1 MKLKHK
7 KLASALILLS
17 FLSYMPLSTT
27 TAMALDAGTLP
38 DLNGSINGS
47 VTTDGNRMDVVVNGG
62 SGAVGQF
69 DWNSFNVG
77 KDGHVN
83 FGFTGNSQTSLNRVL
98 ASGGLSQIYGKLTN
112 SCAGGDCSSYMGT
125 GKVILIN
132 PNGIMFGNG
141 ATVDLNSFTAT
152 TFDLKGAKNIKDM
165 NASELAAYKAQL
177 NVKADGTPADMVMN
191 AQFVRDGVLKT
202 VDGAAVTVDGANM
215 NIDKSL
221 AIAADNVNVYKDSL
235 IKTNLNPNYGGG
247 QNASNHDQSFS
258 NVRIVTS
265 DGVNFNYQLNGNIK
279 SHKANSN
286 SNPKVTNNINID
298 GANIQ
303 SGSVTIENAG
313 TKAGSDVNIKNS
325 VVKGYKLVNNEY
337 GDIIIKGQNDV
348 NLENT
353 HLQTNNTSV
362 KRLNKD
368 TFSQNGGRIAISA
381 GNNVNLK
388 DSKIESAYSN
398 QSFSGGAKGTNAG
411 DITVTANKGDVIS
424 ENTNVHA
431 KGNLLVAAAGKISAK
446 DSVLRARNY
455 SDNDPSAANLLKKVE
470 LTANNGVT
478 LDNTY
483 VESSDYT
490 SVYTPGNIDVKN
502 GSVMYTPNKALNLYG
517 SNTTI
522 ADSTLVYNGLNFVH
536 PSGMV
541 NNVTIKGST
550 SLSDLTPYADGL
562 KLSTNGNLTVD
573 GNSLLK
579 RGFSAKVD
587 DDTLDMNVTL
597 GETSNQDS
605 ITLESTGGKVTV
617 KNGSD
622 IKTNKGDFTAKAVDS
637 TKGEVFVQNSKIAAA
652 GNINLTQAL
661 THNAGTH
668 ITKDS
673 SLSAKNINITT
684 KNADADI
691 NADIDNFANLS
702 YSERLALNAGRD
714 NNITGTG
721 NLNAQRVDFNATRN
735 NNIDIKGNVTTD
747 DVVFNGHV
755 NNITATGDV
764 TLKNSTI
771 KAKDSSAPENTKT
784 NINAGGNFTTDK
796 TVLKVNGTKLIANA
810 DKDTDIVLAGAN
822 NKKAGIEI
830 NAKYNSNELSNKT
843 VTINAADNVL
853 AISKIKSGNLNLDSN
868 DTFLAALTDLTASD
882 IEGVTE
888 DASGRAYI
896 EVANWGKFNLDPMD
910 EYETEFRQPDSF
922 TYTDHF
928 VPGVRQPEAGAAI
941 DTYKKHFIE
950 FDSNG
955 VMEKF
960 LLVYEK
966 PFGCEEPPVVPPTDD
981 NFDPG
986 IGDNL
991 DSLINQ
997 LRLPRQL
1004 EPTSRI
1010 APIANNTTDPTSGI
1024 VNAAAR
1030 IEVDDNATT
1039 TKKDDEFEI

>member
-7 KLASALILLS
+7 KLASALVLLS

-27 TAMALDAGTLP
+27 TAMAIDAGTLP

-77 KDGHVN
+77 SNGHVN
-83 FGFTGNSQTSLNRVL
+83 FGFTANSQTSLNRVL

-141 ATVDLNSFTAT
+141 AQVDLNSFTAT

-165 NASELAAYKAQL
+165 TADELAAYKNQI
-177 NVKADGTPADMVMN
+177 NVVNGNPADMVMN

-202 VDGAAVTVDGANM
+202 KDGAAVTVDGATM

-221 AIAADNVNVYKDSL
+221 ALAADNVNIYKDSL

-247 QNASNHDQSFS
+247 QNAANHDQSFS

-279 SHKANSN
+279 SHKANSG
-286 SNPKVTNNINID
+286 SKVANNINID
-298 GANIQ
+298 GATIQ
-303 SGSVTIENAG
+303 SGAVTIENAG

-325 VVKGYKLVNNEY
+325 IVKGYKLVNNEN
-337 GDIIIKGQNDV
+337 GDIIIKGKNDV
-348 NLENT
+348 NIADT
-353 HLQTNNTSV
+353 HLQTNNTSI
-362 KRLNKD
+362 KSQNKD
-368 TFSQNGGRIAISA
+368 TYSQNGGRIAISA
-381 GNNVNLK
+381 GKNVNLK
-388 DSKIESAYSN
+388 NNKIESAYANKDHKSTAT
-398 QSFSGGAKGTNAG
+398 GGNAG
-411 DITVTANKGDVIS
+411 DITISANNGDVIA

-455 SDNDPSAANLLKKVE
+455 SDHDASAANLLKKVE

-483 VESSDYT
+483 TESSDYT

-550 SLSDLTPYADGL
+550 ALNDKTPYADGL
-562 KLSTNGNLTVD
+562 KLTTNGNLTID
-573 GNSLLK
+573 NNSLLK
-579 RGFSAKVD
+579 KEFTATVD
-587 DDTLDMNVTL
+587 KDLNMNVTL
-597 GETSNQDS
+597 GKGQNQDS
-605 ITLESTGGKVTV
+605 ITLESTGGKVTI
-617 KNGSD
+617 KNNSD
-622 IKTNKGDFTAKAVDS
+622 IKTNKGDITANALNS
-637 TKGEVFVQNSKIAAA
+637 TKGEVFVQNSKLAAK
-652 GNINLTQAL
+652 GNINLNQAL

-714 NNITGTG
+714 NNITGKG
-721 NLNAQRVDFNATRN
+721 NLSANRVDFNATRN
-735 NNIDIKGNVTTD
+735 NNINIKGNVTTN
-747 DVVFNGHV
+747 DVKFNGKV
-755 NNITATGDV
+755 NNITATGNV
-764 TLKNSTI
+764 TLKNTEI
-771 KAKDSSAPENTKT
+771 KAKDSAAPENTKT

-810 DKDTDIVLAGAN
+810 DKDTNIVLAGAN

-830 NAKYNSNELSNKT
+830 NAKYNSNQLSNKT
-843 VTINAADNVL
+843 VSINAADNVL

-882 IEGVTE
+882 LGGVTA

-910 EYETEFRQPDSF
+910 EYETNFNQPDSF

-966 PFGCEEPPVVPPTDD
+966 PFGCQEPPVVDPE
-981 NFDPG
+981 DPG
-986 IGDNL
+986 FDAGVGDNL

-997 LRLPRQL
+997 IRLPRQL
-1004 EPTSRI
+1004 EPTSRV
-1010 APIANNTTDPTSGI
+1010 APIANNTTDPTTGI

-1039 TKKDDEFEI
+1039 NKKDDEFEI

>member
-7 KLASALILLS
+7 KLTSMLILLS

-27 TAMALDAGTLP
+27 TAMAIDAGTLP
-38 DLNGSINGS
+38 TLDNSINGS
-47 VTTDGNRMDVVVNGG
+47 VTTDGNRMDVTVQGG
-62 SGAVGQF
+62 AGTVGQF
-69 DWNSFNVG
+69 DWKDFNVG
-77 KDGHVN
+77 SNAHVN

-132 PNGIMFGNG
+132 PNGILFGNG

-152 TFDLKGAKNIKDM
+152 TFDLKGAKNLSDLSP
-165 NASELAAYKAQL
+165 AELEAYKAQI
-177 NVKADGTPADMVMN
+177 NVVNGLPADMVTN
-191 AQFVRDGVLKT
+191 AQFIRDGVLATK
-202 VDGAAVTVDGANM
+202 DGASVTVDGAKM

-221 AIAADNVNVYKDSL
+221 ALAADNVNIYKGSL
-235 IKTNLNPNYGGG
+235 IQTNLNPNYGDG
-247 QNASNHDQSFS
+247 QNAANYDQSFS

-265 DGVNFNYQLNGNIK
+265 DGVNFTYQLNGNIK
-279 SHKANSN
+279 EHKANSSN
-286 SNPKVTNNINID
+286 NPKVTNNINID
-298 GANIQ
+298 GATIK
-303 SGSVTIENAG
+303 SGAVTIENAG
-313 TKAGSDVNIKNS
+313 TKSGSNVNIKNS
-325 VVKGYKLVNNEY
+325 IVKGYKLVNNEY
-337 GDIIIKGQNDV
+337 GDIIIKGKEDV
-348 NLENT
+348 T
-353 HLQTNNTSV
+353 IADSHLQTNNTSI
-362 KRLNKD
+362 KSNKD
-368 TFSQNGGRIAISA
+368 TYSQNGGRIAISA
-381 GNNVNLK
+381 GNNVKLTNT
-388 DSKIESAYSN
+388 KIESAYSGKN
-398 QSFSGGAKGTNAG
+398 FSGGSTGSNAG
-411 DITVTANKGDVIS
+411 DITISANKGDVIA

-431 KGNLLVAAAGKISAK
+431 KGNLLVAAAGKINAK
-446 DSVLRARNY
+446 DSTLRARNY
-455 SDNDPSAANLLKKVE
+455 SSHDDNAAKLLKKVE

-483 VESSDYT
+483 TESSDYT
-490 SVYTPGNIDVKN
+490 KVYTPGNITVKN
-502 GSVMYTPNKALNLYG
+502 GSVMYSPNKALNLYG
-517 SNTTI
+517 ANTTI

-541 NNVTIKGST
+541 NNVTISGTTALNDK
-550 SLSDLTPYADGL
+550 TPYADGL
-562 KLSTNGNLTVD
+562 KLSTNGNLTID

-579 RGFSAKVD
+579 RGLSATVD
-587 DDTLDMNVTL
+587 EDTLDMNVTL

-605 ITLESTGGKVTV
+605 ITLESTGGKVTI

-637 TKGEVFVQNSKIAAA
+637 AKGEVFVQNSKIAAA
-652 GNINLTQAL
+652 GNINLNQAL

-673 SLSAKNINITT
+673 ALSAKNINITT

-735 NNIDIKGNVTTD
+735 NNINIKGNVTTD

-755 NNITATGDV
+755 NNITATGNV

-771 KAKDSSAPENTKT
+771 KAKDTAAPENTKT

-830 NAKYNSNELSNKT
+830 NAKYTSDQLSNKT

-868 DTFLAALTDLTASD
+868 DTFLAALTNLTSSDL
-882 IEGVTE
+882 EGVTE

-910 EYETEFRQPDSF
+910 EYTTDFTQSDYF

-928 VPGVRQPEAGAAI
+928 VPGKRQPEAGNAI
-941 DTYKKHFIE
+941 DTFKKHFIE

-955 VMEKF
+955 VTEKF

-966 PFGCEEPPVVPPTDD
+966 PFGCEEPPVVNPPED

-986 IGDNL
+986 ISSDL

-1004 EPTSRI
+1004 EPTSRV

-1030 IEVDDNATT
+1030 IEVDENATT
-1039 TKKDDEFEI
+1039 TKDDEDEFEI